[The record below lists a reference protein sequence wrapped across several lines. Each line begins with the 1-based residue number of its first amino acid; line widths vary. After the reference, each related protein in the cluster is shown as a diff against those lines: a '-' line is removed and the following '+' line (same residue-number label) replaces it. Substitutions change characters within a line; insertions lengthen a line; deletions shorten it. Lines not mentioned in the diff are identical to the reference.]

1 MLKKSVMATIVAMGM
16 GVSGSVMAAAGPA
29 DGSTGQ
35 VEFNGRVTSNSCQL
49 ATSSSSL
56 VVDLGEVKA
65 TTLQGGAKGPRQNFS
80 IGLVDCDASTKS
92 FDVTF
97 EDALGHNDTA
107 NNQYLVNKTM
117 GDGSEAQNVG
127 VYLAHVNQG
136 AEITLGEPQTIEAS
150 IDNTTDPDN
159 PAAWANQT
167 VSFDAYMAKPAGAA
181 GAVTPGTVLANATV
195 SIKTK

>member
-1 MLKKSVMATIVAMGM
+1 MLKKKNVVATIIAMGM
-16 GVSGSVMAAAGPA
+16 GVSGGVMAAAGPA

-35 VEFNGRVTSNSCQL
+35 VEFNGRVSSNSCQL
-49 ATSSSSL
+49 ATASSSL

-65 TTLQGGAKGPRQNFS
+65 STLNAGTAGPRQNFS
-80 IGLVDCDASTKS
+80 IDLVDCDATTKS

-97 EDALGHNDTA
+97 EDALGHNAIAD
-107 NNQYLVNKTM
+107 NKYLVNKTM

-136 AEITLGEPQTIEAS
+136 ANILLGQPQNVSAS
-150 IDNTTDPDN
+150 LDESDAAN
-159 PAAWANQT
+159 PSAWANQT
-167 VSFDAYMAKPAGAA
+167 VSFDAYMAKPAAA
-181 GAVTPGTVLANATV
+181 TGAVTAGSVLANATV

>member
-1 MLKKSVMATIVAMGM
+1 MLKKSVMATIIAMGM

-35 VEFNGRVTSNSCQL
+35 IEFNGRVTSNSCQL
-49 ATSSSSL
+49 ATASSSL

-65 TTLQGGAKGPRQNFS
+65 STLNAGTKGPRQNFS
-80 IGLVDCDASTKS
+80 IDLVDCDAATKS
-92 FDVTF
+92 FEVTF
-97 EDALGHNDTA
+97 EDALGHNATA

-117 GDGSEAQNVG
+117 GDGSEAQGVG

-136 AEITLGEPQTIEAS
+136 ADITLGEPQSISAS
-150 IDNTTDPDN
+150 MDETDPN
-159 PAAWANQT
+159 NTSAWANQT
-167 VSFDAYMAKPAGAA
+167 VSFDAYMAKTTGT
-181 GAVTPGTVLANATV
+181 VTAGTVLANATV

>member
-1 MLKKSVMATIVAMGM
+1 MLKKSVMATIIAMGM

-35 VEFNGRVTSNSCQL
+35 IEFNGRVTSNSCQL
-49 ATSSSSL
+49 STASSSL

-65 TTLQGGAKGPRQNFS
+65 STLDAGTKGPRQNFS
-80 IGLVDCDASTKS
+80 IDLVDCDAATKS

-97 EDALGHNDTA
+97 EDALGHNATA
-107 NNQYLVNKTM
+107 NNKYLVNKTM
-117 GDGSEAQNVG
+117 GDGSEATNVG

-136 AEITLGEPQTIEAS
+136 ADITLGEPQSISAS
-150 IDNTTDPDN
+150 IDSTTN
-159 PAAWANQT
+159 PANPSAWANQT
-167 VSFDAYMAKPAGAA
+167 VSFDAYMAKPAGAT
-181 GAVTPGTVLANATV
+181 GAVTAGTVLANATV